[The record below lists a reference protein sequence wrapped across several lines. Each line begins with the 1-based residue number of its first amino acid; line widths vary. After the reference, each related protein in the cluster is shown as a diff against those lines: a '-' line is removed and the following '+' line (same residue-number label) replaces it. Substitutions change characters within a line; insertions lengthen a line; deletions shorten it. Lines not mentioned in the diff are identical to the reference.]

1 VNPPP
6 SGRMSY
12 VASVLAFV
20 AALGSLVQGN
30 PAPAAVLALG
40 GLFLIYWGRRL
51 DREGET

>member
-1 VNPPP
+1 MNQPQ

-30 PAPAAVLALG
+30 PGPAAVLAVG
-40 GLFLIYWGRRL
+40 ALFLIYWGRRL
-51 DREGET
+51 DREGER